1 MTTVAI
7 IDYGMGNL
15 NSVAKAFVHVAPN
28 ARIQIVDTPAALAT
42 ADRVV
47 LPGQA
52 AMPDTMRALRES
64 GMFEATVTALKSKPM
79 MGMCLGLQMLFDHS
93 EEGDAQGTPC
103 LGIFR
108 GRVVRFPVHHR
119 DSEGNLLKVP
129 HMGWN
134 AVTQAKNR
142 QKIPTAQLSHPLW
155 RNIADESAFYFANSY
170 YCVPESAESV
180 AGIAH
185 YPQPFCVAYGH
196 ENIFAVQFH
205 PEKSSHAGLQLLTN
219 FIHWNP

>member
-1 MTTVAI
+1 MIAI

-15 NSVAKAFVHVAPN
+15 NSVAKALVHVAPDAN
-28 ARIQIVDTPAALAT
+28 IKIVSSARDIAA

-64 GMFEATVTALKSKPM
+64 GLLEATIAAVKTKPM

-93 EEGDAQGTPC
+93 EEGDTPC

-108 GRVVRFPVHHR
+108 GRVVRFANAHT
-119 DSEGNLLKVP
+119 DENGAQLKVP

-134 AVTQAKNR
+134 PVQIPAA
-142 QKIPTAQLSHPLW
+142 QKGHFLW
-155 RNIADESAFYFANSY
+155 NIVPENSAFYFANSY
-170 YCVPESAESV
+170 FCVPENEAGV
-180 AGIAH
+180 AGTAN
-185 YPQPFCVAYGH
+185 YPQPFCVAYAQD
-196 ENIFAVQFH
+196 NVFAVQFH
-205 PEKSSHAGLQLLTN
+205 PEKSSHAGLQLLKNFTN
-219 FIHWNP
+219 WNP